1 MRTEAHPPMNST
13 DQLAVDTIRTLSIDA
28 VQKANSGHPG
38 APMGLAPVAYSLW
51 QEALRYDP
59 AAPAWPARD
68 RFVLSGGHASALLYS
83 LLHLA
88 GVVELDRAGRPT
100 GKPAVALEDL
110 QAFRQLHSKTPGH
123 PEHGHTTGVETTTGP
138 LGQGVANSVGMA
150 MAARWWA
157 TRYAEHL
164 GHRVWAICGDGDL
177 MEGVAYE
184 AASLAGHLALSNLCW
199 IYDSNRITIE
209 GRTDLA
215 FGEDVGARFEAM
227 GWRVLRVKT
236 PNDLSA
242 LTQAWHAVLAER
254 AKPCLVIVETRIGYG
269 SPKKEDSHHAHG
281 EPLGV
286 DEVAATKTRYGWD
299 PARNFHVPEG
309 VRELFAARLGA
320 RGKALRA
327 EWERVHAAWRA
338 AHPAQAAELDLA
350 WSGRLPQGWDA
361 DVPCFPADAKGLATR
376 DAGGKVLEALAKRV
390 PWLVGGSADL
400 APSTKTRLSFEGAG
414 DLSAA
419 TPGGRNLHYG
429 IREHAMAAVLNGMV
443 LSGLR
448 AYGATFL
455 VFCDYLRPALRLS
468 ALMGAPVVHVFTH
481 DSIGVGE
488 DGPTHQPIEQL
499 AAMRAMIGLATIR
512 PCDANETAEAWRVA
526 LERVDGPTALVLT
539 RQALP
544 TLDRAE
550 CASAAGLRR
559 GGYVLLDAPA
569 PRVILVASG
578 SEVALCVA
586 AKRELDAQGL
596 PTRVV
601 SMPSFELFEAQDAA
615 YKEAV
620 LPAGVRARVAVEA
633 GVRLG
638 WERHI
643 GERGAFV
650 GMSSYGASAPAGA
663 LMKHYGLTVENVV
676 AQARRV
682 AQA

>member
-1 MRTEAHPPMNST
+1 
-13 DQLAVDTIRTLSIDA
+13 
-28 VQKANSGHPG
+28 
-38 APMGLAPVAYSLW
+38 
-51 QEALRYDP
+51 
-59 AAPAWPARD
+59 
-68 RFVLSGGHASALLYS
+68 
-83 LLHLA
+83 
-88 GVVELDRAGRPT
+88 
-100 GKPAVALEDL
+100 
-110 QAFRQLHSKTPGH
+110 
-123 PEHGHTTGVETTTGP
+123 
-138 LGQGVANSVGMA
+138 
-150 MAARWWA
+150 
-157 TRYAEHL
+157 
-164 GHRVWAICGDGDL
+164 
-177 MEGVAYE
+177 
-184 AASLAGHLALSNLCW
+184 
-199 IYDSNRITIE
+199 
-209 GRTDLA
+209 
-215 FGEDVGARFEAM
+215 
-227 GWRVLRVKT
+227 
-236 PNDLSA
+236 
-242 LTQAWHAVLAER
+242 
-254 AKPCLVIVETRIGYG
+254 
-269 SPKKEDSHHAHG
+269 
-281 EPLGV
+281 
-286 DEVAATKTRYGWD
+286 
-299 PARNFHVPEG
+299 
-309 VRELFAARLGA
+309 
-320 RGKALRA
+320 
-327 EWERVHAAWRA
+327 
-338 AHPAQAAELDLA
+338 
-350 WSGRLPQGWDA
+350 
-361 DVPCFPADAKGLATR
+361 
-376 DAGGKVLEALAKRV
+376 
-390 PWLVGGSADL
+390 
-400 APSTKTRLSFEGAG
+400 
-414 DLSAA
+414 
-419 TPGGRNLHYG
+419 
-429 IREHAMAAVLNGMV
+429 MAAVLNGMV

-620 LPAGVRARVAVEA
+620 LPAAVRARVAVEA

>member
-1 MRTEAHPPMNST
+1 
-13 DQLAVDTIRTLSIDA
+13 
-28 VQKANSGHPG
+28 
-38 APMGLAPVAYSLW
+38 
-51 QEALRYDP
+51 
-59 AAPAWPARD
+59 
-68 RFVLSGGHASALLYS
+68 
-83 LLHLA
+83 
-88 GVVELDRAGRPT
+88 
-100 GKPAVALEDL
+100 
-110 QAFRQLHSKTPGH
+110 
-123 PEHGHTTGVETTTGP
+123 
-138 LGQGVANSVGMA
+138 
-150 MAARWWA
+150 
-157 TRYAEHL
+157 
-164 GHRVWAICGDGDL
+164 
-177 MEGVAYE
+177 
-184 AASLAGHLALSNLCW
+184 
-199 IYDSNRITIE
+199 
-209 GRTDLA
+209 
-215 FGEDVGARFEAM
+215 
-227 GWRVLRVKT
+227 
-236 PNDLSA
+236 
-242 LTQAWHAVLAER
+242 
-254 AKPCLVIVETRIGYG
+254 
-269 SPKKEDSHHAHG
+269 
-281 EPLGV
+281 
-286 DEVAATKTRYGWD
+286 
-299 PARNFHVPEG
+299 
-309 VRELFAARLGA
+309 
-320 RGKALRA
+320 
-327 EWERVHAAWRA
+327 
-338 AHPAQAAELDLA
+338 
-350 WSGRLPQGWDA
+350 
-361 DVPCFPADAKGLATR
+361 
-376 DAGGKVLEALAKRV
+376 V

-620 LPAGVRARVAVEA
+620 LPAAVRARVAVEA